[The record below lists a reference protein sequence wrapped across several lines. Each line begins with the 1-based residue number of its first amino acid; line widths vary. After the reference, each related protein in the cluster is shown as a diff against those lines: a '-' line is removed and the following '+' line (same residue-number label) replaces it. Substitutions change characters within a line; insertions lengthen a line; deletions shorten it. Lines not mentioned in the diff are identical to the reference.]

1 MLSHMTNGVVLKEAA
16 SNFSRL
22 PCAIEISFFSS
33 IAEICGK
40 CCQAERMCC
49 ADGKPLTS
57 PVTSHVLDTARG
69 SPAEGVTIVLERK
82 AAGSSDV
89 WEGVSRGITNSDGRV
104 PNLLEPSAT
113 IEPGIYR

>member
-1 MLSHMTNGVVLKEAA
+1 MGICDR
-16 SNFSRL
+16 FF
-22 PCAIEISFFSS
+22 CAESL
-33 IAEICGK
+33 
-40 CCQAERMCC
+40 CC
-49 ADGKPLTS
+49 ADGKPLIS

-89 WEGVSRGITNSDGRV
+89 WEGVSSGVTNSDGRV

-113 IEPGIYR
+113 IEPGTYRYVNALQYSSQPSVPYYLADINKCGC